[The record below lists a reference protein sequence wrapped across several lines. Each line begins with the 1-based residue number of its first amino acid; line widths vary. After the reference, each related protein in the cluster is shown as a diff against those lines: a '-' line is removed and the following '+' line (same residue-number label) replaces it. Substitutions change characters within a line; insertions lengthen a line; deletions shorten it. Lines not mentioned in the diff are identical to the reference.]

1 MPDEQPNEKMSP
13 WLLRIE
19 LDRAMMIDKKLE
31 MNQVVGRIFENFGT
45 DLNVMFNDDNADK
58 LILRVRVVNDEETS
72 LNRENTNEEGENS
85 TAAQDDEFLKKIEQN
100 MLSEMI
106 LRGIPGIK
114 KVTVFS
120 EFS

>member
-120 EFS
+120 EIS